1 MRATHWDSSATCYIG
16 ARLSAGS
23 LSHQADGRRAQRESM
38 LHHFTFTTAGESH
51 GRGVL
56 VVIEGLPAGVPISP
70 SDVAGQLARR
80 QAGHGRG
87 GRMRIERDAGELLSG
102 VRLGESLG
110 SPLSIWIPNRDFAN
124 WELAMAV
131 EPQPGATDAE
141 LRRVTLPRP
150 GHADLVGML
159 KYDRAD
165 ARDVLERSSARE
177 TAARVAAGAIAR
189 RLLIEFGVSVG
200 SHVVRIGPVE
210 AEIPTDLPHDLNAA
224 ADESPVRCL
233 DSRAAAGMVAAI
245 DEARDAGDTLGG
257 VFEVVATGLPV
268 GLGSHVS
275 WSRRLDGRL
284 AAALM
289 GIQAMKGVEIG
300 LGFETA
306 ARRGSDV
313 HDEIERD
320 SERRRSGGFRR
331 RRNSAGGLEGG
342 TTTGEPLVVRAAMK
356 PLSTLMRP
364 LDSVDMRTGEA
375 AAAVRERSDVCAVP
389 AAAVVGEAMVAMVL
403 ADAMLE
409 KFGGDSLGEMR
420 AGYDNF
426 LDRLSA
432 REFAD

>member
-1 MRATHWDSSATCYIG
+1 
-16 ARLSAGS
+16 
-23 LSHQADGRRAQRESM
+23 
-38 LHHFTFTTAGESH
+38 
-51 GRGVL
+51 

-70 SDVAGQLARR
+70 SDIAGQLARR

-210 AEIPTDLPHDLNAA
+210 AERPTELAHDLNAA
-224 ADESPVRCL
+224 ADESSVRCL
-233 DSRAAAGMVAAI
+233 DSRAAAAMVAAI

-275 WSRRLDGRL
+275 WSRRLDSRL

-300 LGFETA
+300 LGFDA
-306 ARRGSDV
+306 PRRRGSDV
-313 HDEIERD
+313 HDEILPAPGGGC
-320 SERRRSGGFRR
+320 RRSRNHSGGI
-331 RRNSAGGLEGG
+331 EGG
-342 TTTGEPLVVRAAMK
+342 MTTAEDIVVRVAMKPISTLRRALRSIDVTTGETV
-356 PLSTLMRP
+356 
-364 LDSVDMRTGEA
+364 EA
-375 AAAVRERSDVCAVP
+375 AWERSDTCAAP
-389 AAAVVGEAMVAMVL
+389 AAGVIAECVVALVL
-403 ADAMLE
+403 ADALLE
-409 KFGGDSLGEMR
+409 KTGGDSMTEVRRNLDGYR
-420 AGYDNF
+420 A
-426 LDRLSA
+426 A
-432 REFAD
+432 CADLLRGVGSDPAEST